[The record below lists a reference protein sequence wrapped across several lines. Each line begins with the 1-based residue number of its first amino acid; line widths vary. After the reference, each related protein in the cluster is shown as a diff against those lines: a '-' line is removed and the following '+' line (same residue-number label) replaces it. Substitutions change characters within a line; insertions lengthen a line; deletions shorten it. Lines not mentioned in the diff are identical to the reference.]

1 LEHYIT
7 RTLYAN
13 RASWVQAY
21 TPFQF
26 NASIQS
32 TQSVESFN
40 SIIKKSLNSASTLC
54 DVEEAIDKRH
64 EEEVK
69 YCKLTDIKAQYTTI
83 GLPHISSQFFSSVDK
98 VIAEFLPP
106 LILSMQRFQISQ
118 SFTYKGEIVF
128 YFYLSEE
135 V

>member
-26 NASIQS
+26 NAGIQS
-32 TQSVESFN
+32 TQSVGSFN
-40 SIIKKSLNSASTLC
+40 SIIKKSLNSASILC
-54 DVEEAIDKRH
+54 DVEEAINKRH
-64 EEEVK
+64 KEDK
-69 YCKLTDIKAQYTTI
+69 YCKLIDIKAQYTTI
-83 GLPHISSQFFSSVDK
+83 SLPHISSQFFSSVDK